1 METTRVEEFPNTSS
15 TKSFLPNRK
24 SIQNST
30 KKSILINI
38 IIVIVDIKTN
48 LTYTYNMFGFRQT
61 DYNLLGFDVNLC
73 HPNTAR
79 KFFIFRLAKDLVDEV
94 RSNEISFKEA
104 VVKILQQK
112 AQVTV
117 MRVSRVEIAY
127 DDEGVYVFF
136 TLFDRV
142 KEYGPLA
149 THAFKDDTPLNGS
162 FRFSFFS
169 Q

>member
-1 METTRVEEFPNTSS
+1 
-15 TKSFLPNRK
+15 
-24 SIQNST
+24 
-30 KKSILINI
+30 
-38 IIVIVDIKTN
+38 
-48 LTYTYNMFGFRQT
+48 MFGFRQT

-117 MRVSRVEIAY
+117 MRVSRVEVAY

-162 FRFSFFS
+162 LLFSFFS
-169 Q
+169 IIDVYLRRFIEITDAVKLLRNAFIKDEIQISYYSYVEQTVS